1 VKRVDLWRAKM
12 KAARAEMKIVM
23 RQANSMAKRRAALE
37 KLINEME
44 MKIGAVLAK
53 T

>member
-12 KAARAEMKIVM
+12 KAAQAEMRIVM
-23 RQANSMAKRRAALE
+23 RQANSLARRRTALE

-44 MKIGAVLAK
+44 QKIGAVLAK

>member
-12 KAARAEMKIVM
+12 KAAQAEMKIVV
-23 RQANSMAKRRAALE
+23 RQANSLAKRRDALKRLMKQLE
-37 KLINEME
+37 A
-44 MKIGAVLAK
+44 KIGAVLAK